1 MEVLDSIKP
10 DLPRTQTAR
19 DHYETEGYVVLRGAI
34 DPRLCDAV
42 MENFNRDVRHSKTPI
57 LRQKEM
63 TYEANRYTADGFLE
77 NPIFNVQDLETRR
90 FGRFK
95 RAALDVIT
103 DAKVTGVVSGLI
115 GGVKAKV
122 IQSMFFEAPA
132 GTWAHQDSYYQDSS
146 RGLGGA
152 VAGWFA
158 LEDIQEG
165 AGRFFVCPGSHRMPV
180 VRNEGK
186 YSIAG
191 GHAQYKEAI
200 AELIR
205 SGQLQ
210 VHAPVL
216 AKGDVLLWSSLTVH
230 GSFSAERPGVS
241 RQSLTAHYLR
251 DDEEML
257 QFHTRVR
264 PQRTRVENNMRVGIL
279 HDQDKLH
286 NRLVR
291 DLAYHF
297 PGPYMAARRT
307 ALKALVAK
315 RRLAS
320 MLQPKS

>member
-1 MEVLDSIKP
+1 
-10 DLPRTQTAR
+10 
-19 DHYETEGYVVLRGAI
+19 
-34 DPRLCDAV
+34 
-42 MENFNRDVRHSKTPI
+42 
-57 LRQKEM
+57 M

-77 NPIFNVQDLETRR
+77 NPIFNIQDLETKR
-90 FGRFK
+90 FGGFK
-95 RAALDVIT
+95 RAALDIIT
-103 DAKVTGVVSGLI
+103 DAKVAEVVSGLI

-158 LEDIQEG
+158 LEDIEEG

-191 GHAQYKEAI
+191 GHGQYKEAI

-205 SGQLQ
+205 SGQCQ

-216 AKGDVLLWSSLTVH
+216 AKGDVLLWSSLTIH
-230 GSFSAERPGVS
+230 GSFAAERPGVS

-257 QFHTRVR
+257 QFHSRIR
-264 PQRTRVENNMRVGIL
+264 PQQTRVENGVRVGIL
-279 HDQDKLH
+279 HDQDKAH

-291 DLAYHF
+291 DLAYRF
-297 PGPYMAARRT
+297 PGPYMAVRRS

-315 RRLAS
+315 RRLES
-320 MLQPKS
+320 IFRQTSP